1 MEKRLRTFI
10 LRKVKPTTTTM
21 TIFNDLTKT
30 LKQQDISSIFRD
42 ELDSRRFYITFAT
55 TLIKRTVLQ
64 DGFMTCGLHIKPQ
77 KHDFTGFMPYP
88 PPFLTDE
95 EILHHLETFG
105 KVLDHRFITAKGSQT
120 RVGGLEF
127 KLRLKDGLDVWP
139 THITVDNTQHRI
151 LDRDDRQQ
159 CSSCKLYGHIKRH
172 CKKSPDLNHQQQ
184 QQRQQLR
191 DKVEVEVEME
201 EEDDRSIDESDS
213 EEEKTREREKS
224 YSEAVQQSA
233 TTNGSSP
240 AKPVQPKPTPQS
252 AVLPEIEEQ
261 REAPPKTKPKPV
273 GEPPKSTSFSF
284 NNNDNSAMSQ
294 SANSLAWSNK
304 KHQQTRRETLGDI
317 LRRLQREKAGE
328 HLQGQKLFS

>member
-30 LKQQDISSIFRD
+30 LNQQDISSIFRD

-191 DKVEVEVEME
+191 DKVEVEME

>member
-30 LKQQDISSIFRD
+30 LNQQDISSIFRD

-127 KLRLKDGLDVWP
+127 KLRLKDGLDMWP